1 MTLLYHMNPT
11 YPTPPQG
18 EPTFTTPQ
26 TTTNSLDNFSWWK
39 FTSTDT
45 NNTPP
50 QTKTFGEFKDT
61 DQKQWSKLFHIHTIT
76 AIVWGT
82 ICTVLGL
89 SFWYITQINLSAIAN
104 EDNRD
109 SGVETY
115 KETILALDEIFGYPW
130 ITEHKHISELTNA
143 NQVTTILNSS
153 IPFLFKKDIMT
164 DLVDK
169 LKTTILAHHK
179 EAHTLSQDITK
190 YGFIHPDVMSLMENS
205 KDKIPI
211 TTSLHTLETV
221 KFGTA
226 IKLFSM
232 IDSFIAQASQVL
244 WLAKNVVES
253 TIATYLDNGELYI
266 SNYLSMCYLNP
277 YERLP
282 DCNQINDFHHY
293 FLYEQ
298 PDNKINQKDFSKLL
312 SLVEEKLEKST
323 IASVKI
329 DFEEFNPNEKNLNF
343 KVTINTLAEDEKAFL
358 QKNILNPH
366 VFILST
372 LVNLLKQSLFV
383 IGDGINI
390 QNITVE
396 EQIVPVGN
404 IQIPIKTSSMSFNL
418 PLQNLSQREIFDY
431 LDFTKY

>member
-1 MTLLYHMNPT
+1 M
-11 YPTPPQG
+11 
-18 EPTFTTPQ
+18 
-26 TTTNSLDNFSWWK
+26 
-39 FTSTDT
+39 
-45 NNTPP
+45 
-50 QTKTFGEFKDT
+50 
-61 DQKQWSKLFHIHTIT
+61 
-76 AIVWGT
+76 
-82 ICTVLGL
+82 
-89 SFWYITQINLSAIAN
+89 
-104 EDNRD
+104 
-109 SGVETY
+109 
-115 KETILALDEIFGYPW
+115 
-130 ITEHKHISELTNA
+130 
-143 NQVTTILNSS
+143 
-153 IPFLFKKDIMT
+153 
-164 DLVDK
+164 
-169 LKTTILAHHK
+169 
-179 EAHTLSQDITK
+179 
-190 YGFIHPDVMSLMENS
+190 
-205 KDKIPI
+205 
-211 TTSLHTLETV
+211 
-221 KFGTA
+221 
-226 IKLFSM
+226 
-232 IDSFIAQASQVL
+232 
-244 WLAKNVVES
+244 ES